1 MTMLK
6 EDTHRV
12 LTVLEKRLYDH
23 VTYLAKRDGISI
35 SQKVRDL
42 LIDALKYDEDADLVV
57 LVKERRK
64 KSGKFIS
71 HEDLW
76 QRQGVK

>member
-1 MTMLK
+1 MLK

-42 LIDALKYDEDADLVV
+42 LIDALQYDEDADLLAVV
-57 LVKERRK
+57 SERRK
-64 KSGKFIS
+64 KGGKFIS
-71 HEDLW
+71 HDELW
-76 QRQGVK
+76 QKQGIK